1 MVYLAT
7 FTVQIN
13 QMQVHIPF
21 VPLILYGV
29 YLPGKPAVFED
40 DIPPFWWDMLVS
52 WRVYLPNLR

>member
-29 YLPGKPAVFED
+29 YLPGKHIPFESAVFED
-40 DIPPFWWDMLVS
+40 DFPPFWWDMLVS
-52 WRVYLPNLR
+52 WGV